1 MTNITKLNKT
11 FQKDQILRSSE
22 LNSITGKIDD
32 VISKIGEVI
41 TYINTFN
48 DLEGDGGS
56 ETDSISESTI
66 KSWIADAIAQL
77 KTIIDESDE
86 DLNDRIKTLEE
97 ADEGPTEEDD
107 EEHWVKI
114 FKKTFNITDPDTQT
128 SQQIMNAIMQRMQVI
143 NEDGKPAWDVTA
155 LQEIQ
160 DDLQTVK
167 TKVGSI
173 EVLSDKIS
181 LIVKE
186 ENGEDVVDR
195 AAIIASINNGQS
207 TVGIEATN
215 IILDGNTTLTQAIAD
230 KITVAD
236 LNAAKADIKQQVVG
250 DLEAGNVTIT
260 GDLHY
265 NRIIGNSKTV
275 STTTALTN
283 SDYFVQINNSN
294 SDNYIVVT
302 LPSSDLVA
310 GQTLFIDC
318 GSKYFKLKSTTAPIK
333 YFYAQ
338 PKMASG
344 VSGGI
349 TGYEVWDTTASVG
362 DEINAYD
369 SGWNCVVQFIYT
381 GSQWQQL
388 IHNIRT

>member
-1 MTNITKLNKT
+1 MTNTTKLNKT

-97 ADEGPTEEDD
+97 ADEGPTEEED

-265 NRIIGNSKTV
+265 NRIIGNTAQV
-275 STTTALTN
+275 STNTQLEDNA
-283 SDYFVQINNSN
+283 YFVQVTNNDYN
-294 SDNYIVVT
+294 NYITVT
-302 LPSSDLVA
+302 LPSNPIT
-310 GQTLFIDC
+310 GQTIFI
-318 GSKYFKLKSTTAPIK
+318 GGTKYYNLAANKQIHV
-333 YFYAQ
+333 YYREV
-338 PKMASG
+338 
-344 VSGGI
+344 VSEENYKQYLRTGI
-349 TGYEVWDTTASVG
+349 INVGESQNAFDAGWEGYVE
-362 DEINAYD
+362 
-369 SGWNCVVQFIYT
+369 FIYT
-381 GSQWQQL
+381 GQYWQQL
-388 IHNIRT
+388 IHNISIA

>member
-1 MTNITKLNKT
+1 MTNITRLNKT
-11 FQKDQILRSSE
+11 FQKDQKLRSSE
-22 LNSITGKIDD
+22 LNSITEKIDD

-41 TYINTFN
+41 TYINTLN

-77 KTIIDESDE
+77 KAIIDESDK
-86 DLNDRIKTLEE
+86 DLEDRITILEE

-114 FKKTFNITDPDTQT
+114 FKKTFGITNPDAQT
-128 SQQIMNAIMQRMQVI
+128 SQQVMNAIMQRMQVI

-160 DDLQTVK
+160 DDLQNVK

-181 LIVKE
+181 LLVKE
-186 ENGEDVVDR
+186 ENGENVVDR

-207 TVGIEATN
+207 TVGIDATN
-215 IILDGNTTLTQAIAD
+215 ITLDGNTTLTQAIAD
-230 KITVAD
+230 KITVDD

-265 NRIIGNSKTV
+265 NRIIGNTAQV
-275 STTTALTN
+275 STNTQLEDNAYFVQVTN
-283 SDYFVQINNSN
+283 SDYN
-294 SDNYIVVT
+294 NYITIT
-302 LPSSDLVA
+302 LPSNPIT
-310 GQTLFIDC
+310 GQTIFI
-318 GSKYFKLKSTTAPIK
+318 GGTKYYNLAANKQIHVYYREVVSEENYKQYLRT
-333 YFYAQ
+333 
-338 PKMASG
+338 G
-344 VSGGI
+344 VINVGESQNAFNAGWE
-349 TGYEVWDTTASVG
+349 GYVE
-362 DEINAYD
+362 
-369 SGWNCVVQFIYT
+369 FIYT
-381 GSQWQQL
+381 GQYWQQL
-388 IHNIRT
+388 IHNIQIV